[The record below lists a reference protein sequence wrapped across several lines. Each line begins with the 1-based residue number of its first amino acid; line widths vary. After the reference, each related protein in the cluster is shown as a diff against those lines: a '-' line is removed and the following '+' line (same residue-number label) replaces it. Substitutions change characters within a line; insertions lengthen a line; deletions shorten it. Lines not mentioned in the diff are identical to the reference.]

1 MMTPAA
7 MQFLIANCPL
17 GLSQHLSSGEF
28 VAASPGCERLLGRP
42 GAELVGRE
50 LFLFIQQP
58 AQTEVRQAWS
68 RVGTCGGELQV
79 RFPYLR
85 PDAAAL
91 WIELTIRA
99 GPAMDEQPAAAAC
112 DPAERQLFCCW
123 QDVTAAVTAE
133 AARAAR
139 LAEAELAERHRDYLV
154 SMTPGLV
161 WFGPVSPDLTSYRA
175 VYMSQ
180 YLFRVTGY
188 TAKQWLETPGFWR
201 SIIHPEDREHI
212 LQEAPLAMAQGRVIG
227 PYRII
232 ASDGRVLWIQ
242 SQTLIERDAAGV
254 PLRMYG
260 LTLDMTSFQQ
270 AETERMR
277 LREEVANQAQR
288 LLELSAPLI
297 PVSEDV
303 LVMPVIGTLDPAR
316 AQFALETVLGT
327 ITASRSRYLIVD
339 LTGVS
344 IVDPE
349 GAAAL
354 LRMVQAVRLL
364 GAQAVIT
371 GMRGEI
377 AQAII
382 GLGIDLQGVVVR
394 ASLRAAIG
402 EFVTTPRPAR
412 VRGASG
418 QRG

>member
-7 MQFLIANCPL
+7 MQFLVANCPL

-85 PDAAAL
+85 PDAVAL

-99 GPAMDEQPAAAAC
+99 GPAMDEQPAAAAS
-112 DPAERQLFCCW
+112 DPAEPQLFCCW

-254 PLRMYG
+254 PLRMHG

-402 EFVTTPRPAR
+402 EFVTTPRPTR